1 MSLEVDFKSELSSVC
16 FVTALKGAPE
26 RLLLYVYL
34 HVIIQ
39 MAFRHEGLVA
49 AFVGARKGPR

>member
-1 MSLEVDFKSELSSVC
+1 MSLEVDFKSDLSSVC
-16 FVTALKGAPE
+16 FVTSLEGAPE
-26 RLLLYVYL
+26 WLLLYMCL
-34 HVIIQ
+34 HMIIQ

>member
-1 MSLEVDFKSELSSVC
+1 MDFKSDLSSVC
-16 FVTALKGAPE
+16 FVTALEGAPE
-26 RLLLYVYL
+26 WLLLYMCL
-34 HVIIQ
+34 HMIIQ